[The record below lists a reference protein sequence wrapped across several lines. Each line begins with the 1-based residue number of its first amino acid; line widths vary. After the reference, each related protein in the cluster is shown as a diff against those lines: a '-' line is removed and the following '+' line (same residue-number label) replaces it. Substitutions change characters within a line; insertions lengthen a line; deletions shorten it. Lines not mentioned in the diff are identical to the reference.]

1 MITELAFVATPV
13 TDMRRAQTF
22 YEGILGLK
30 STHEA
35 VEGHWVEYELP
46 GGTFA
51 ITDMQPEWKPSNQG
65 TVAAFEVDDI
75 DDTVARLKLNGVEF
89 FEDLFDTPVC
99 RMAVV
104 ADPDGNKV
112 TIHQH
117 KK

>member
-35 VEGHWVEYELP
+35 IEGHWVEYDLP

-51 ITDMQPEWKPSNQG
+51 ITDMQPDWKPSDQG
-65 TVAAFEVDDI
+65 TVAAFEVDDL
-75 DDTVARLKLNGVEF
+75 DETVAKLKLNGVEIKMDI
-89 FEDLFDTPVC
+89 FESPVC
-99 RMAVV
+99 RMAIV
-104 ADPDGNKV
+104 ADPDGNNI
-112 TIHQH
+112 TIHQR
-117 KK
+117 KE

>member
-1 MITELAFVATPV
+1 MITDLAFVATPV

-35 VEGHWVEYELP
+35 VEGHWVEYEFP

-51 ITDMQPEWKPSNQG
+51 ITDMQPEWKPSSQG

-75 DDTVARLKLNGVEF
+75 DDTVANLKLNGVE
-89 FEDLFDTPVC
+89 LAMGIFDTPVC
-99 RMAVV
+99 RMAIVE
-104 ADPDGNKV
+104 DPDGNKV